1 MHHSLLRL
9 WRQSTVWIHL
19 PITSHKNPANRNR
32 KNAASSGNNSA
43 TERLTVFTG
52 PFSSFGH
59 LVQTKSRYIPLTVV
73 GKEKKEARKEIRRD
87 TKVMLEE
94 AEQDIDGETAEE
106 VDAVGK
112 QEGRI

>member
-9 WRQSTVWIHL
+9 CRQSTVWIHL
-19 PITSHKNPANRNR
+19 PITSHKETANRNR

-52 PFSSFGH
+52 PRFGH
-59 LVQTKSRYIPLTVV
+59 LVQSKSIYIPLTLV
-73 GKEKKEARKEIRRD
+73 GKEKKEARKEKRRD

-106 VDAVGK
+106 VDTVGK

>member
-1 MHHSLLRL
+1 MLHLQEIIQQLRDSKYL
-9 WRQSTVWIHL
+9 QDHFE
-19 PITSHKNPANRNR
+19 A
-32 KNAASSGNNSA
+32 
-43 TERLTVFTG
+43 
-52 PFSSFGH
+52 
-59 LVQTKSRYIPLTVV
+59 LVTQTRSIYIPLTVV

>member
-1 MHHSLLRL
+1 MLHLQEIIQQLRDSQYL
-9 WRQSTVWIHL
+9 QDQFE
-19 PITSHKNPANRNR
+19 A
-32 KNAASSGNNSA
+32 
-43 TERLTVFTG
+43 
-52 PFSSFGH
+52 
-59 LVQTKSRYIPLTVV
+59 LVTQTRSIYIPLTVV